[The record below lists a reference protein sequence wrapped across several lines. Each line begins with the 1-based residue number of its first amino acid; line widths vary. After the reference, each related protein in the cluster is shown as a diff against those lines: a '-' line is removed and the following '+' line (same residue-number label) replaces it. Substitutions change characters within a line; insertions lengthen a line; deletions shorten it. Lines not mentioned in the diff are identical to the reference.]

1 MAIAKTRI
9 NMNLPNETLKRVDD
23 YAEYMNLN
31 RTSAIVVLLN
41 TALDSKKALED
52 LSSLLELQKVQSIKG
67 N

>member
-41 TALDSKKALED
+41 TALDSKKALND
-52 LSSLLELQKVQSIKG
+52 LSDLLELQKVQSIKG
-67 N
+67 D